1 MAGWFQAS
9 GEVTA
14 DPLSGQCREDPVA
27 TRSLDY
33 AIHCRLS
40 GWDDYVSCADPE
52 AAPDRCDPDDKIS
65 REIRRAL
72 AFPYVVEDA
81 AWPHAVANTRR
92 TLNSTYLAPRG
103 ARSRRA
109 ARVLALVGVEDREAL
124 KERDADSVALLRT
137 IDFGVDFAKRRRQ

>member
-1 MAGWFQAS
+1 MGKTVLILFIAMAGWFQAS

-14 DPLSGQCREDPVA
+14 DPLSEGQYREDPVA

-72 AFPYVVEDA
+72 AFPQQ
-81 AWPHAVANTRR
+81 
-92 TLNSTYLAPRG
+92 
-103 ARSRRA
+103 
-109 ARVLALVGVEDREAL
+109 
-124 KERDADSVALLRT
+124 
-137 IDFGVDFAKRRRQ
+137 KRRRKDGERGEE